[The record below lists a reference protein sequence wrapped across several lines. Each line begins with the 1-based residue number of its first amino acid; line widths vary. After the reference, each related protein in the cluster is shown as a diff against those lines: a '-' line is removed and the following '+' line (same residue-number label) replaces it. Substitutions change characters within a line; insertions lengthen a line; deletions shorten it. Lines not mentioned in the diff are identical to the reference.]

1 MQTNESPDT
10 PSNIEL
16 PETPETVS
24 SPSEEQSEMKGSK
37 LDPAQKKRIITVL
50 FGRLIKMHKTTMH
63 TLTFIHIVLIILT
76 GLHMLL
82 LGTIDSE
89 NNSCF
94 LTWPLM
100 HLFYMFVNYVFAWFY
115 CYNACEIAGKRGLN
129 SLTASKR
136 FLKVLF
142 LFGLSPIPLRLIAIS
157 YCRNWTIS
165 LQSCAVQSGHILFE
179 TLFMFIYFSWF
190 ERKYKGFRIFY
201 RESIV

>member
-1 MQTNESPDT
+1 
-10 PSNIEL
+10 
-16 PETPETVS
+16 
-24 SPSEEQSEMKGSK
+24 
-37 LDPAQKKRIITVL
+37 
-50 FGRLIKMHKTTMH
+50 MHKTAMH
-63 TLTFIHIVLIILT
+63 TLTFIHIVFILLI

-82 LGTIDSE
+82 LGTIESE
-89 NNSCF
+89 ENACF

-115 CYNACEIAGKRGLN
+115 CYNACEIGGKRGLN

-142 LFGLSPIPLRLIAIS
+142 IFGLSPIPLRLLVVK

-165 LQSCAVQSGHILFE
+165 IESCALESGHILLE
-179 TLFMFIYFSWF
+179 TLFMYIYFSWF